1 MKITVLDG
9 DTLGKDLDLSKLN
22 SVGDAYI
29 YGSTSISELQNRIKD
44 TDVIIVNKIPLNAET
59 LKGADDLK
67 LICVAATGY
76 DNIDTKYC
84 ASKGIQVS
92 NVVGY
97 STNSVAQVTV
107 ATVLE
112 LATHMR
118 EYNSAVTS
126 GKYSDSGLANMVAP
140 IFYELAGKTWGIV
153 GLGNIGK
160 KVAEIAK
167 AFGCRVIAH
176 KRTPVE
182 GYECVSLET
191 LCRESDII
199 SIHTP
204 LTAETRSLIG
214 KHELELMKK
223 NVILYNAARGAVTDE
238 EAVAEAIL
246 SGNIGAFGSDVFSE
260 EPLPRD
266 NPIFKTANL
275 PNVCLTPHMA
285 WASSEARNL
294 CLDEM
299 IENIK
304 AFEMGVRRNAVN

>member
-9 DTLGKDLDLSKLN
+9 DTLGKDLDLLKLN
-22 SVGDAYI
+22 EVGKACI
-29 YGSTSISELQNRIKD
+29 YGSTSLSELHDRIKD
-44 TDVIIVNKIPLNAET
+44 TDVIIVNKLPLNSET
-59 LKGADDLK
+59 LNGADNLK

-84 ASKGIQVS
+84 ASVGIQVS

-112 LATHMR
+112 LATHLR
-118 EYNSAVTS
+118 EYNNAVTS
-126 GKYSDSGLANMVAP
+126 EKYTDSGLANMVAP
-140 IFYELAGKTWGIV
+140 IFYELTGKTWGVV

-176 KRTPVE
+176 KRTPDE
-182 GYECVSLET
+182 SYECVSLDT

-204 LTAETRSLIG
+204 LTAQTRSLIG
-214 KHELELMKK
+214 EKEIALMKK

-238 EAVAEAIL
+238 EAVAEAII
-246 SGNIGAFGSDVFSE
+246 SGYIGAFGSDVFSE

-266 NPIFKTANL
+266 NPMFKIAKL

-304 AFEMGVRRNAVN
+304 GFQKGIRRNAVN